1 MRKIKFIDL
10 FAGIGGFHK
19 AMEIVVKNNN
29 YDIECVFVSEI
40 YPYAIKTY
48 LNNFLINEEKIINIK
63 DLDDSSSQV
72 PDHDFLFAG
81 FPCQS
86 FSNAGNKKGFLDEIR
101 GTLFFDIAK
110 ILKNKKPKYILLENV
125 KHLINHDNGKT
136 WKIIIDTLRDE
147 LGYIIPK
154 DPLVLS
160 PEQFGTPQGR
170 QRVFIPG
177 VLKEK
182 TNTLEKYINFNFEKL
197 KLNNQLNNSDDNKVI
212 KYIADNF
219 LEKNVDKKYFLNK
232 KNEKDLYLLKVF
244 DAWNDFLKNV
254 KKPEGRTL
262 PVIWTDEFGKN
273 YSTKDL
279 SAWKRKYILDMR
291 NLYENNKKF
300 IDTWLKKY
308 DVKNW
313 NKREK
318 KLEWHV
324 GKNENDLKKSIIQL
338 RQSGIRCK
346 KPTKFP
352 TLVAMVQIPIIYD
365 FEKKSWRYLSPRET
379 ANLQNF
385 PRDYKIYNE
394 ISKNNS
400 DFYSYKQFG
409 NSINVSIVS
418 LLQEHLLNNY

>member
-19 AMEIVVKNNN
+19 AMEIVAKNNN

-40 YPYAIKTY
+40 DPYAIKTY

-182 TNTLEKYINFNFEKL
+182 TNTLEKNINFDFEKL

-212 KYIADNF
+212 K
-219 LEKNVDKKYFLNK
+219 
-232 KNEKDLYLLKVF
+232 
-244 DAWNDFLKNV
+244 
-254 KKPEGRTL
+254 
-262 PVIWTDEFGKN
+262 
-273 YSTKDL
+273 
-279 SAWKRKYILDMR
+279 
-291 NLYENNKKF
+291 
-300 IDTWLKKY
+300 
-308 DVKNW
+308 
-313 NKREK
+313 
-318 KLEWHV
+318 
-324 GKNENDLKKSIIQL
+324 
-338 RQSGIRCK
+338 
-346 KPTKFP
+346 
-352 TLVAMVQIPIIYD
+352 
-365 FEKKSWRYLSPRET
+365 
-379 ANLQNF
+379 
-385 PRDYKIYNE
+385 
-394 ISKNNS
+394 
-400 DFYSYKQFG
+400 
-409 NSINVSIVS
+409 
-418 LLQEHLLNNY
+418 